1 MAGTRAALCVCVAA
15 LVVMVAEAALPP
27 PERPYNIL
35 MLLPVSSKSHRNVF
49 VPLVTALT
57 ERGHKVTMLSNHAAP
72 DNNPNVVYIQSPL
85 VHFNTD
91 DMNAFEMMENLDKM
105 FQLFQDRLPKI
116 AREIYDVPEVKDLYN
131 RRKEFDLV
139 VIDSIFNEA
148 MFPFTHNHT
157 FITISPGGLDPSSSA
172 VMGNLLNP
180 AYVPNFLETYKQPFS
195 TLDRW
200 KNLVMSI
207 VVPIM
212 WQSSIEGS
220 NQVEISKRF
229 PDLPSLYELG
239 RNMSL
244 MFINSHYSITTPL
257 PLLPNQVEVGG
268 LHIAP
273 SKPLPKDLE
282 NFLSGTSPV
291 VYMSLG
297 SVARS
302 SAMPQHYKDIF
313 FSVFSK
319 LPYKVLWKFEENPQQ
334 ELKNVFVQKWMPQQD
349 ILAHPN
355 VKLFISHCGM
365 LGSQEAL
372 YHGKPILG
380 LPLFGDQPKNADAHE
395 HNGLGK
401 KILWSN
407 LSEQLLMETIEEL
420 ISNPKYQKKASD
432 ISRAMKDRPMSAV
445 ETAVF
450 WTEYVIRHQ
459 GAVHLRSP
467 ERDMSWI
474 QVLYLDLIFL
484 VHLAI
489 FLLYKI
495 IQKGFSFLFKGK
507 GSKSQCEKKKKRE

>member
-1 MAGTRAALCVCVAA
+1 
-15 LVVMVAEAALPP
+15 
-27 PERPYNIL
+27 
-35 MLLPVSSKSHRNVF
+35 MLLPASSKSHRNVF
-49 VPLVTALT
+49 LPLVSALT
-57 ERGHKVTMLSNHAAP
+57 ERGHKITMLSNHPAP
-72 DNNPNVVYIQSPL
+72 NNDPNVVYIQHPL
-85 VHFNTD
+85 KHFNTD
-91 DMNAFEMMENLDKM
+91 DMNSFEMLENQDQS
-105 FQLFQDRLPKI
+105 FEDFRDRLQRI
-116 AREIYDVPEVKDLYN
+116 ARDIYDVPEVMDLYN
-131 RRKEFDLV
+131 RRKEFDLLV
-139 VIDSIFNEA
+139 LNSLFNEA

-157 FITISPGGLDPSSSA
+157 FITISPCALDPSLSA

-180 AYVPNFLETYKQPFS
+180 AYVPNVMETYKQPFS
-195 TLDRW
+195 TFDRW

-207 VVPIM
+207 VMPVF
-212 WQSSIEGS
+212 WQFSIEGA

-229 PDLPSLYELG
+229 PDLPSLSELG
-239 RNMSL
+239 RNTSL
-244 MFINSHYSITTPL
+244 VLINSHYSITTPL
-257 PLLPNQVEVGG
+257 PLLPNQIEIGG

-282 NFLSGTSPV
+282 NFLSGTTPV

-319 LPYKVLWKFEENPQQ
+319 LPYKVLWKFEEKPQQ

-380 LPLFGDQPKNADAHE
+380 LPLLADQPKNADAHE

-420 ISNPKYQKKASD
+420 MSNPKYQEKASE

-474 QVLYLDLIFL
+474 QVLYLDLIFF

-495 IQKGFSFLFKGK
+495 IRKGFSLLFKGK
-507 GSKSQCEKKKKRE
+507 GSKSQSEKKKKRE